1 MQLRTFTARTAQE
14 AMAEAREAL
23 GDDAVMLSTETTPD
37 GCTTITAAAEAGGE
51 PMPPPVA
58 GTLPDGTELDCAEA
72 VLEVISGH
80 GMPPRLVDRIYA
92 AAVAAGTD
100 EPLAAL
106 AAGFAACI
114 DFAPIGDAAP
124 AKPLMLVGPPGA
136 GKTLTAAKLA
146 ARAVLARRP
155 VRMLT
160 TDMMRAGAV
169 EQLAAFARVL
179 DIPLETIG
187 SERQLTLALAG
198 LPPGTAAIVDTA
210 GINPYNPSDRDELA
224 GLIAAA
230 AAEPLFVVPAG
241 GDLFDMVDTGDVF
254 FDLGCRRFVATRLD
268 IVRRIGSIV
277 AVAAGSGLAPS
288 EGGVGASVAEG
299 LIPLG
304 PRALASLFLPV
315 VAAGAQTSSSELVP
329 S

>member
-1 MQLRTFTARTAQE
+1 MQLRTFTGRTAQE
-14 AMAEAREAL
+14 AMAEARLAL
-23 GDDAVMLSTETTPD
+23 GDDAVILSTETAA
-37 GCTTITAAAEAGGE
+37 GGATTITAAADPGHETVA
-51 PMPPPVA
+51 PPVA
-58 GTLPDGTELDCAEA
+58 ATLPDGTELDCAEA

-80 GMPPRLVDRIYA
+80 GMPPRLVDRIYG

-100 EPLAAL
+100 DPLAAL
-106 AAGFAACI
+106 AAGFASCL

-124 AKPLMLVGPPGA
+124 DRPLMLVGSPGA

-155 VRMLT
+155 VRILT

-169 EQLAAFARVL
+169 EQLAAFTRIL
-179 DIPLETIG
+179 DIPLETIE
-187 SERQLTLALAG
+187 SERQLTLALADV
-198 LPPGTAAIVDTA
+198 PPGALAIVDTA

-230 AAEPLFVVPAG
+230 AAEPVFVVPAG
-241 GDLFDMVDTGDVF
+241 GDLFDTVDMGDVF
-254 FDLGCRRFVATRLD
+254 FDLGCRRFIATRLD
-268 IVRRIGSIV
+268 MVRRIGSIV

-288 EGGVGASVAEG
+288 EGGVGPSVAEG
-299 LIPLG
+299 LISLG
-304 PRALASLFLPV
+304 PHALASLFLPT
-315 VAAGAQTSSSELVP
+315 APSGIRTPPSELVP